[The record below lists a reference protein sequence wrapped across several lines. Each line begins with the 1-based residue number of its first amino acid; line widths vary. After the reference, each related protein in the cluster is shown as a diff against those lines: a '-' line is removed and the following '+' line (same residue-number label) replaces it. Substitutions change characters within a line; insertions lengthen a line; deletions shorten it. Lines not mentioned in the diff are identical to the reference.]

1 MRFTNSTQV
10 LAQHTLTW
18 LGQMEVLGKPP
29 ELPQFSK
36 RDYFKQAYDVLAP
49 GLDDGWRI
57 YCDAIQQVLE
67 ETRRGQAPVAP
78 LTGSERQQD
87 SQSEPPAIEAVQAS
101 SNAVPAPAEARPS
114 TKGLAAR

>member
-1 MRFTNSTQV
+1 
-10 LAQHTLTW
+10 
-18 LGQMEVLGKPP
+18 MEVLGKPP

-49 GLDDGWRI
+49 DLDDGWRI

-67 ETRRGQAPVAP
+67 ETRRGQPPVAP

-87 SQSEPPAIEAVQAS
+87 SQSEPMPCPLRQKRGPLRKS
-101 SNAVPAPAEARPS
+101 KTHSHAEACS
-114 TKGLAAR
+114 SACSGAADTQCIR